1 MPPLTEKTQLENST
15 AISSGSDSALFTA
28 VAQVQSLVRD
38 LRFRKLC
45 GTAKIKKR
53 IKGASLVVKWL
64 RLWASNAWGSGG
76 GVQDRFL
83 VGELGSNMLGGVA
96 KK

>member
-1 MPPLTEKTQLENST
+1 MH
-15 AISSGSDSALFTA
+15 G
-28 VAQVQSLVRD
+28 VGVGV
-38 LRFRKLC
+38 
-45 GTAKIKKR
+45 
-53 IKGASLVVKWL
+53 
-64 RLWASNAWGSGG
+64 